1 MQTSHDHL
9 SPGRAR
15 ALARARDIMLE
26 ELQARIETGG
36 GARASRY
43 RLLKLILFGPFA
55 RNSASETAALSP
67 HAAMN
72 FLVIV
77 SHRALAGMSAFWDEV
92 EERIA
97 RDHHVKCPVT
107 LIIHTLPDLNSHLK
121 AGARFFCD
129 IINQG
134 ILAYEDSEP
143 GKDGRPK
150 NIIAKPVASDPRS
163 VHEFGLG
170 FHSRFLKKA
179 NLSLQDGRFHTGEDP
194 EANSHA
200 AFSLSQAAEFA
211 YRMLLLTVTQY
222 APPSHNLGKLR
233 SLARAVD
240 SRVDEVWAPLQKSSN
255 RHFELLQR
263 AYVEARY
270 SPTYETHADIL
281 AWQADRIEV
290 LIGLADALCREHLD
304 RLKAEH
310 GQQNCMSSRTLVS
323 SGDDR

>member
-1 MQTSHDHL
+1 MQTSCDHL
-9 SPGRAR
+9 SQGRAR
-15 ALARARDIMLE
+15 AVARARDIMLE

-36 GARASRY
+36 RTRASRY

-55 RNSASETAALSP
+55 RNSASEAAAPSP
-67 HAAMN
+67 QAAMN

-97 RDHHVKCPVT
+97 RDSQVKCPVT
-107 LIIHTLPDLNSHLK
+107 LIIHTLPDVNSQLK
-121 AGARFFCD
+121 AGAPLFCD
-129 IINQG
+129 IINKG
-134 ILAYEDSEP
+134 ILVYADSEP
-143 GKDGRPK
+143 GKDGHPK
-150 NIIAKPVASDPRS
+150 NILAKPMPPNPGKTYGKEWDNHLNWKSSA
-163 VHEFGLG
+163 ET
-170 FHSRFLKKA
+170 FLRI
-179 NLSLQDGRFHTGEDP
+179 GRRCVGNI
-194 EANSHA
+194 AVKNNIA
-200 AFSLSQAAEFA
+200 AFQLNQAAEST
-211 YRMLLLTVTQY
+211 YRMFLLTVTQY
-222 APPSHNLGKLR
+222 APASHNLGKLR

-240 SRVDEVWAPLQKSSN
+240 PRIDEVWAPLRKPYT

-263 AYVEARY
+263 AYLEARY

-304 RLKAEH
+304 RLKADH

-323 SGDDR
+323 SANDR

>member
-1 MQTSHDHL
+1 
-9 SPGRAR
+9 
-15 ALARARDIMLE
+15 MLE

-55 RNSASETAALSP
+55 RNTASETAAPSP

-97 RDHHVKCPVT
+97 RDRQVKCPVT
-107 LIIHTLPDLNSHLK
+107 LIIHTLPDVNSHLK
-121 AGARFFCD
+121 AGAPFFSE
-129 IINQG
+129 IVNQG
-134 ILAYEDSEP
+134 ILVYADIEP
-143 GKDGRPK
+143 GRDGRPK
-150 NIIAKPVASDPRS
+150 NIITKPIASDPQSAQELALR
-163 VHEFGLG
+163 

-179 NLSLQDGRFHTGEDP
+179 DLSLQDGRFHTGEDTD
-194 EANSHA
+194 ANSHA

-211 YRMLLLTVTQY
+211 YRMFLQTVTQY

-240 SRVDEVWAPLQKSSN
+240 PRIDEDWAPLQKPYN
-255 RHFELLQR
+255 RHFELLGR
-263 AYVEARY
+263 AYLEARY

-290 LIGLADALCREHLD
+290 LIHLADALCCEHLD

-323 SGDDR
+323 SADDR

>member
-1 MQTSHDHL
+1 
-9 SPGRAR
+9 
-15 ALARARDIMLE
+15 MLE
-26 ELQARIETGG
+26 ELQARIETAG

-55 RNSASETAALSP
+55 RNTASETAAHSP
-67 HAAMN
+67 QSAMN

-97 RDHHVKCPVT
+97 RDRQVKCPVT
-107 LIIHTLPDLNSHLK
+107 LIIHTLPDVNSHLK
-121 AGARFFCD
+121 AGAPFFCQ

-134 ILAYEDSEP
+134 ILVYADSEP
-143 GKDGRPK
+143 GKDGLPK
-150 NIIAKPVASDPRS
+150 NIITKPITLVSQRAFEIGFENYQYWKRTSEQFLIVGR
-163 VHEFGLG
+163 LG
-170 FHSRFLKKA
+170 IQAGTDWR
-179 NLSLQDGRFHTGEDP
+179 NNT
-194 EANSHA
+194 
-200 AFSLSQAAEFA
+200 AFQLNQAAESS
-211 YRMLLLTVTQY
+211 YRMFLLTVTQY

-233 SLARAVD
+233 SLARAVEPKI
-240 SRVDEVWAPLQKSSN
+240 DEVWAPLQKPYT

-281 AWQADRIEV
+281 VWQANRIEV

>member
-1 MQTSHDHL
+1 
-9 SPGRAR
+9 
-15 ALARARDIMLE
+15 MLE
-26 ELQARIETGG
+26 ELKARIETGG

-55 RNSASETAALSP
+55 RNTASETADPSP

-72 FLVIV
+72 LLVIV

-97 RDHHVKCPVT
+97 RDHLVKCPVT
-107 LIIHTLPDLNSHLK
+107 LIIHTLPDVNSQLK
-121 AGARFFCD
+121 AGAPFFCE
-129 IINQG
+129 IINHG
-134 ILAYEDSEP
+134 ILVYADSEP
-143 GKDGRPK
+143 GKDGRSK
-150 NIIAKPVASDPRS
+150 NIIAKPIT
-163 VHEFGLG
+163 LG
-170 FHSRFLKKA
+170 SQRAFEIGFENYQYWKRTSEQFLIV
-179 NLSLQDGRFHTGEDP
+179 GRLGIQAGTDWR
-194 EANSHA
+194 NNT
-200 AFSLSQAAEFA
+200 AFQLNQAAEGT
-211 YRMLLLTVTQY
+211 YRMFLLTATQY
-222 APPSHNLGKLR
+222 APASHNLGKLH

-240 SRVDEVWAPLQKSSN
+240 KRIDEVWAPLQKPYD

-290 LIGLADALCREHLD
+290 LIGLADALCREHIE

-323 SGDDR
+323 SANDR

>member
-1 MQTSHDHL
+1 
-9 SPGRAR
+9 
-15 ALARARDIMLE
+15 MLE

-97 RDHHVKCPVT
+97 RDRQVKCPVT
-107 LIIHTLPDLNSHLK
+107 LIIHTLPDVNSHLK
-121 AGARFFCD
+121 AGAPFFSE
-129 IINQG
+129 IVNQG
-134 ILAYEDSEP
+134 ILVYADSKP

-150 NIIAKPVASDPRS
+150 NIITKPVT
-163 VHEFGLG
+163 LG
-170 FHSRFLKKA
+170 SQRAFEIGFENYQYWKRTSEQFLIV
-179 NLSLQDGRFHTGEDP
+179 GRLGIQAGTDWR
-194 EANSHA
+194 NNT
-200 AFSLSQAAEFA
+200 AFQLNQAAESS
-211 YRMLLLTVTQY
+211 YRMFLLTVTQY
-222 APPSHNLGKLR
+222 APASHNLGKLR

-240 SRVDEVWAPLQKSSN
+240 PRIDQVWAPLQKPYN

-281 AWQADRIEV
+281 AWQADRTEV

-310 GQQNCMSSRTLVS
+310 GQQNCMSCRTLVS
-323 SGDDR
+323 SADDR

>member
-1 MQTSHDHL
+1 
-9 SPGRAR
+9 
-15 ALARARDIMLE
+15 MLE
-26 ELQARIETGG
+26 ELQARIKTGG
-36 GARASRY
+36 GTRASRY

-55 RNSASETAALSP
+55 RNSASETADPSP
-67 HAAMN
+67 QAAMN

-97 RDHHVKCPVT
+97 RDRQVKCPVT
-107 LIIHTLPDLNSHLK
+107 LIIHTLPDVNTHLK
-121 AGARFFCD
+121 AGAPFFCE

-134 ILAYEDSEP
+134 ILVYADSEP

-150 NIIAKPVASDPRS
+150 NIIGKPIASDPRS
-163 VHEFGLG
+163 VHEFALRI
-170 FHSRFLKKA
+170 HSRFLNKA
-179 NLSLQDGRFHTGEDP
+179 DLSLQDGRFHTGEDP
-194 EANSHA
+194 DANSHA

-211 YRMLLLTVTQY
+211 YRMFLLTVTQY
-222 APPSHNLGKLR
+222 APAIHNLGKLR

-240 SRVDEVWAPLQKSSN
+240 PRIDEVWAPLQKSYH
-255 RHFELLQR
+255 RHFQLLER

-270 SPTYETHADIL
+270 SPTYETQADIL

-323 SGDDR
+323 SADNR

>member
-1 MQTSHDHL
+1 VQTSLDHL

-26 ELQARIETGG
+26 ELQARIETEG

-55 RNSASETAALSP
+55 ANSKSETAAPSTQ
-67 HAAMN
+67 AAMN
-72 FLVIV
+72 LLVIV

-97 RDHHVKCPVT
+97 RDRQVKCPVT
-107 LIIHTLPDLNSHLK
+107 LIIHTLPDVNSQLK
-121 AGARFFCD
+121 AGAPFFCE

-134 ILAYEDSEP
+134 ILVYADSEP
-143 GKDGRPK
+143 GRNGRSK
-150 NIIAKPVASDPRS
+150 NILARPIGPNPQRAFEMGVDLHSQWKGAAEQAFFLGKVSIAQGEEWNRRS
-163 VHEFGLG
+163 
-170 FHSRFLKKA
+170 
-179 NLSLQDGRFHTGEDP
+179 
-194 EANSHA
+194 
-200 AFSLSQAAEFA
+200 AFQLNQAAESA
-211 YRMLLLTVTQY
+211 YRMFLLTVTQY
-222 APPSHNLGKLR
+222 APASHNLAKLR

-240 SRVDEVWAPLQKSSN
+240 PRIDEVWAPLRKSYH
-255 RHFELLQR
+255 RHFELLER

-290 LIGLADALCREHLD
+290 LIGLAEALCREHLD

-310 GQQNCMSSRTLVS
+310 DQQNCMSSRTLVS

>member
-1 MQTSHDHL
+1 
-9 SPGRAR
+9 
-15 ALARARDIMLE
+15 MLE
-26 ELQARIETGG
+26 ELQARIKTGG
-36 GARASRY
+36 GTRASRY

-55 RNSASETAALSP
+55 RNSASETADPSP
-67 HAAMN
+67 QAAMN

-97 RDHHVKCPVT
+97 RDRQVKCPVT
-107 LIIHTLPDLNSHLK
+107 LIIHTLPDVNTHLK
-121 AGARFFCD
+121 AGAPFFCE

-134 ILAYEDSEP
+134 ILVYADSEP

-150 NIIAKPVASDPRS
+150 NIIGKPIASDPRS
-163 VHEFGLG
+163 VHEFALRI
-170 FHSRFLKKA
+170 HSRFLNKA
-179 NLSLQDGRFHTGEDP
+179 DLSLQDGRFHTGEDP
-194 EANSHA
+194 DANSHA

-211 YRMLLLTVTQY
+211 YRMFLLTVTQY
-222 APPSHNLGKLR
+222 APAIHNLGKLR

-240 SRVDEVWAPLQKSSN
+240 PRIDEVWAPLQKSYH
-255 RHFELLQR
+255 RHFQLLER

-270 SPTYETHADIL
+270 SPTYETQADIL

-323 SGDDR
+323 SADDR

>member
-1 MQTSHDHL
+1 
-9 SPGRAR
+9 
-15 ALARARDIMLE
+15 MLE

-97 RDHHVKCPVT
+97 RDRQVKCPVT
-107 LIIHTLPDLNSHLK
+107 LIIHTLPDVNSQLK
-121 AGARFFCD
+121 AGAPFFCE

-134 ILAYEDSEP
+134 ILVYADNEA
-143 GKDGRPK
+143 GRDGRPK
-150 NIIAKPVASDPRS
+150 NVLAKPSAPNPGKTYGKEWDNYLNWKSS
-163 VHEFGLG
+163 AET
-170 FHSRFLKKA
+170 FLRIGRRCVGSKA
-179 NLSLQDGRFHTGEDP
+179 VKN
-194 EANSHA
+194 NIA
-200 AFSLSQAAEFA
+200 AFQLNQAAEST
-211 YRMLLLTVTQY
+211 YRMFLMTAAQY
-222 APPSHNLGKLR
+222 APASHNLGKLR

-240 SRVDEVWAPLQKSSN
+240 PRIDEVWASLKKSY
-255 RHFELLQR
+255 HWQFQLLQR

-281 AWQADRIEV
+281 ACQADRIEV
-290 LIGLADALCREHLD
+290 LISLADTLCREHLD

-323 SGDDR
+323 SADDR

>member
-1 MQTSHDHL
+1 
-9 SPGRAR
+9 
-15 ALARARDIMLE
+15 MLE
-26 ELQARIETGG
+26 ELQARIETAGG
-36 GARASRY
+36 TRASRY

-55 RNSASETAALSP
+55 RNTASETADPSP
-67 HAAMN
+67 QAAMN

-97 RDHHVKCPVT
+97 RDRLVKCPVT
-107 LIIHTLPDLNSHLK
+107 LIIHTLPDVNSHLK
-121 AGARFFCD
+121 AGAPFFCE

-134 ILAYEDSEP
+134 TLVYADSEP

-150 NIIAKPVASDPRS
+150 NIIGKPIASDPRS

-170 FHSRFLKKA
+170 FHSHFLKKA
-179 NLSLQDGRFHTGEDP
+179 DLSLQDGRFHTGEDP

-200 AFSLSQAAEFA
+200 AYSLSQAAEFA
-211 YRMLLLTVTQY
+211 YRMFLLTVTQY
-222 APPSHNLGKLR
+222 APASHNLGKLR
-233 SLARAVD
+233 SLARAVEPRID
-240 SRVDEVWAPLQKSSN
+240 QVWAPLQKPYT

-304 RLKAEH
+304 RLKVEH

-323 SGDDR
+323 SADDR